1 MTILRFITPK
11 DVKLMYGVMDQ
22 LINSTSMLYLYSQ
35 STHLH
40 SKLDYIVVSI

>member
-22 LINSTSMLYLYSQ
+22 LINSTSMLY
-35 STHLH
+35 
-40 SKLDYIVVSI
+40 